1 MYEGFLLCFVSTRFL
16 DKNLKDVKIL
26 TAFTVI
32 SVVDLSVVFTWTP
45 SATPLVAS
53 RDAALA
59 RLLRLGDT
67 PAEGA
72 PAFALACFDVPVAVQ
87 RIGDLIYASF
97 AGTTDDELTAVAFL
111 SSAVAVLSATCE
123 EELPTAPRI
132 ASFYGKIVVCLHE
145 AFGGQGFLL
154 HSDVDSILRN
164 SKLKA
169 PLT

>member
-1 MYEGFLLCFVSTRFL
+1 
-16 DKNLKDVKIL
+16 
-26 TAFTVI
+26 
-32 SVVDLSVVFTWTP
+32 
-45 SATPLVAS
+45 
-53 RDAALA
+53 
-59 RLLRLGDT
+59 
-67 PAEGA
+67 
-72 PAFALACFDVPVAVQ
+72 VQ

-111 SSAVAVLSATCE
+111 STAVAVLSATCE
-123 EELPTAPRI
+123 EELPTASRI

-145 AFGGQGFLL
+145 AFGGQGFVL